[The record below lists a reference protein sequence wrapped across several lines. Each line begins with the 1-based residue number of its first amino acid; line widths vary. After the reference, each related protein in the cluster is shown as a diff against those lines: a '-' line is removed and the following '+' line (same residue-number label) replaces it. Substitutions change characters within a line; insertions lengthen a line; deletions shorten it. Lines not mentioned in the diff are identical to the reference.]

1 MAESISRIGVT
12 SVSDIKLVNCC
23 GREPKAYDLTPFASF
38 VGATPVLP
46 SLYWDVYSAEQRWK
60 AIGKLL
66 KKLCDYVEY
75 IGDEINIDRDAI
87 NSLQELFQDFIDGKY
102 DEYYEQKIYE
112 WIQANFAD
120 LISAGVK
127 QVYFGLTS
135 DGHFCAYVP
144 DSWSEITFDTGA
156 VFGRSDYG
164 RLILKFEADPNA
176 HGVIDNT
183 YSNYTLNARE
193 QQIQQLIADLEVTTR
208 RGDKSYATLF
218 TNMDVEV
225 LDNANL

>member
-1 MAESISRIGVT
+1 MIDRAPLNPVPLWPAFFPSAPV
-12 SVSDIKLVNCC
+12 VPKLYY
-23 GREPKAYDLTPFASF
+23 EALSP
-38 VGATPVLP
+38 
-46 SLYWDVYSAEQRWK
+46 EQR
-60 AIGKLL
+60 I
-66 KKLCDYVEY
+66 KKLCEELHRLCEY
-75 IGDEINIDRDAI
+75 ANVLGININLDHEVI
-87 NSLQELFQDFIDGKY
+87 NELQRQFDDFISGGF
-102 DEYYEQKIYE
+102 EAYYEE
-112 WIQANFAD
+112 MLNAWIDEHFAE
-120 LISAGVK
+120 LISHGIR

-193 QQIQQLIADLEVTTR
+193 QQIQQLIADLEVTAR